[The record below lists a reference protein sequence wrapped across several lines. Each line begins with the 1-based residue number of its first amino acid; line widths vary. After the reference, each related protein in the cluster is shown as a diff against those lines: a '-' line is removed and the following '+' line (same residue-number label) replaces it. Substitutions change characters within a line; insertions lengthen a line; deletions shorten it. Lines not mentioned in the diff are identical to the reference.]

1 MVQYELATNTE
12 NYQCIIHYIWFK
24 NIILGPVHASLEL
37 QPYDWGFSLER
48 VSWCNENKTQVSVT
62 LKMRA
67 WQIKMGMCLMCIDIF
82 VSQSSDDICESI
94 KSCKKSFKF
103 IWMYTSMVKS
113 SEFGLQIYYLIL
125 LLTWVP
131 RLNQPLHCNIFDK

>member
-37 QPYDWGFSLER
+37 QPYDWGFS
-48 VSWCNENKTQVSVT
+48 WCNENKTQVSVT

-82 VSQSSDDICESI
+82 VSQSSDDIYESV

-103 IWMYTSMVKS
+103 NILELGNLLWYGKKLRIWFTDILSYFAPYMS
-113 SEFGLQIYYLIL
+113 STFEPATTLQHI
-125 LLTWVP
+125 W
-131 RLNQPLHCNIFDK
+131 